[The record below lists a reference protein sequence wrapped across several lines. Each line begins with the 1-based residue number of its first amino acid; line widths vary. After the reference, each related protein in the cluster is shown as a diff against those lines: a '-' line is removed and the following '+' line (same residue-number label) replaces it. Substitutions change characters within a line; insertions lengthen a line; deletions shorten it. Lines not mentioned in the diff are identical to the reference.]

1 MAFKKFASIGQ
12 ALQLHGLPY
21 ETEYKFHPDRKFKF
35 DYALPE
41 LGVALEY
48 EGVIVSKGNKSR
60 HTTRVGYAKDCEK
73 YNEAALLGWLVF
85 RFTVMNEESLI
96 KVLANLKL
104 QKESL

>member
-21 ETEYKFHPDRKFKF
+21 ETEYKFHPDRKFRF

-48 EGVIVSKGNKSR
+48 EGVVSAKSR
-60 HTTRVGYAKDCEK
+60 HTTLGGYAKDCEK